1 MRKRNVRAAI
11 AAALCMTVLAAGCG
25 KKVDDPVFTGD
36 KTEAPVYQANL
47 DAIKSSAY
55 ASADNLDLE
64 PGTYISV
71 IGRGSSTPYW
81 NQVKAGVEQAATD
94 LNTALGYSGNDK
106 VKVLYSAPDEND
118 NIDQQ
123 VNILDEELARYPDVI
138 AISSVDA
145 SACSV
150 QFDLAIENGIPIVA
164 FDSGNSYQNIQST
177 CKTNNIEAATTGTK
191 NFCEKIGDSGE
202 ILLLVHD
209 TVSDTAKEREAGIK
223 NELAANHPN
232 VTVTETIY
240 LDQLEMLKKQIV
252 AEQVGVTPEELAA
265 AEAGEK
271 KEETTGTGDASETI
285 ADAASNAASSSADE
299 SANETAQEVDNSLST
314 SCAVSFALSSADE
327 SANET
332 AQEVD
337 NELSEKM
344 QQVNDGAAKMSD
356 EDAIRYY
363 MEKHPDLK
371 GCIATNETV
380 TQLAIK
386 TMDQLDAEKH
396 ITLVGFDA
404 GKEQVNALKDGKV
417 DGLIVQN
424 PFGMGY
430 ATVVAAART
439 VLEIGNEAEVNTGY
453 VWVTADNMNDD
464 TITPFLYE

>member
-1 MRKRNVRAAI
+1 MRKRNVRAVI

-25 KKVDDPVFTGD
+25 KKADDPVFTGD

-55 ASADNLDLE
+55 ASVDNLDLE

-232 VTVTETIY
+232 VIVTETIY

-299 SANETAQEVDNSLST
+299 SANETAQEVDN
-314 SCAVSFALSSADE
+314 
-327 SANET
+327 
-332 AQEVD
+332 
-337 NELSEKM
+337 ELSEKM

-356 EDAIRYY
+356 EDAIQYY

>member
-1 MRKRNVRAAI
+1 M
-11 AAALCMTVLAAGCG
+11 
-25 KKVDDPVFTGD
+25 
-36 KTEAPVYQANL
+36 
-47 DAIKSSAY
+47 
-55 ASADNLDLE
+55 
-64 PGTYISV
+64 
-71 IGRGSSTPYW
+71 
-81 NQVKAGVEQAATD
+81 
-94 LNTALGYSGNDK
+94 NTALGYSGNDK

-177 CKTNNIEAATTGTK
+177 CKTNNIEAVTTGTK

-209 TVSDTAKEREAGIK
+209 TVSDTAKEREAEIK

-240 LDQLEMLKKQIV
+240 LDQLEILKKQIV

-299 SANETAQEVDNSLST
+299 SANETAQEVDN
-314 SCAVSFALSSADE
+314 
-327 SANET
+327 
-332 AQEVD
+332 
-337 NELSEKM
+337 ELSEKM

-356 EDAIRYY
+356 EDAIQYY

>member
-25 KKVDDPVFTGD
+25 KKADDPVFTGD
-36 KTEAPVYQANL
+36 KTEAPAYQANL

-55 ASADNLDLE
+55 ASVDNLDLE

-71 IGRGSSTPYW
+71 IGRASSTPYW

-209 TVSDTAKEREAGIK
+209 TVSDTAKEREAEIK

-240 LDQLEMLKKQIV
+240 LDQLKMLKKQIV

-299 SANETAQEVDNSLST
+299 SANETAQE
-314 SCAVSFALSSADE
+314 A
-327 SANET
+327 
-332 AQEVD
+332 D

-356 EDAIRYY
+356 EDAIQYY

-386 TMDQLDAEKH
+386 TLDQLDAEKH

>member
-1 MRKRNVRAAI
+1 MRKRNVRAVI

-25 KKVDDPVFTGD
+25 KKADDPVFTGD
-36 KTEAPVYQANL
+36 KTETPAYQANL

-55 ASADNLDLE
+55 ASVDNLDLE

-71 IGRGSSTPYW
+71 IGRASSTPYW

-164 FDSGNSYQNIQST
+164 FDSGNSYQNIQSS

-240 LDQLEMLKKQIV
+240 LDQLKMLKKQIV

-285 ADAASNAASSSADE
+285 ADAASNADS
-299 SANETAQEVDNSLST
+299 
-314 SCAVSFALSSADE
+314 SSADE

-386 TMDQLDAEKH
+386 TLDQLDAEKH

>member
-25 KKVDDPVFTGD
+25 KKADDPVFTGD
-36 KTEAPVYQANL
+36 KTETPVYQANL

-55 ASADNLDLE
+55 ASVDNLDLE

-71 IGRGSSTPYW
+71 IGRASSTPYW

-150 QFDLAIENGIPIVA
+150 QFDLAIEN
-164 FDSGNSYQNIQST
+164 IQST
-177 CKTNNIEAATTGTK
+177 CKTNNIEAVTTGTK

-209 TVSDTAKEREAGIK
+209 TVSDTAKEREAEIK

-285 ADAASNAASSSADE
+285 ADAASNAASSLADE
-299 SANETAQEVDNSLST
+299 SANETAQE
-314 SCAVSFALSSADE
+314 A
-327 SANET
+327 
-332 AQEVD
+332 D

-356 EDAIRYY
+356 EDAIQYY

-380 TQLAIK
+380 TQLAIR
-386 TMDQLDAEKH
+386 TLDQFDSEKH

>member
-25 KKVDDPVFTGD
+25 KKADDPVFTGD

-47 DAIKSSAY
+47 DAIKSSVY

-240 LDQLEMLKKQIV
+240 LDQLKMLKKQIV

-299 SANETAQEVDNSLST
+299 SANETAQEVDN
-314 SCAVSFALSSADE
+314 
-327 SANET
+327 
-332 AQEVD
+332 
-337 NELSEKM
+337 ELSEKM

-386 TMDQLDAEKH
+386 TLDQLDAEKH

>member
-1 MRKRNVRAAI
+1 MRKRNVKAAI

-25 KKVDDPVFTGD
+25 KKADDPVFTGD
-36 KTEAPVYQANL
+36 KTEAPAYQANL

-55 ASADNLDLE
+55 ASVDNLDLE

-71 IGRGSSTPYW
+71 IGRASSTPYW

-240 LDQLEMLKKQIV
+240 LDQLKMLKKQIV

-299 SANETAQEVDNSLST
+299 SANETAQEVDN
-314 SCAVSFALSSADE
+314 
-327 SANET
+327 
-332 AQEVD
+332 
-337 NELSEKM
+337 ELSEKM

-386 TMDQLDAEKH
+386 TLDQLDAEKH

>member
-25 KKVDDPVFTGD
+25 KKADDPVFTGD

-55 ASADNLDLE
+55 ASVDNLDLE

-71 IGRGSSTPYW
+71 IGRASSTPYW

-299 SANETAQEVDNSLST
+299 SANETAQEVDN
-314 SCAVSFALSSADE
+314 
-327 SANET
+327 
-332 AQEVD
+332 
-337 NELSEKM
+337 ELSEKM

-356 EDAIRYY
+356 EDAIQYY

-371 GCIATNETV
+371 GCIATNET
-380 TQLAIK
+380 
-386 TMDQLDAEKH
+386 
-396 ITLVGFDA
+396 
-404 GKEQVNALKDGKV
+404 
-417 DGLIVQN
+417 
-424 PFGMGY
+424 
-430 ATVVAAART
+430 
-439 VLEIGNEAEVNTGY
+439 EIGRAHV
-453 VWVTADNMNDD
+453 
-464 TITPFLYE
+464 

>member
-25 KKVDDPVFTGD
+25 KKADDPVFTGD
-36 KTEAPVYQANL
+36 KTEAPAYQANL

-55 ASADNLDLE
+55 ASVDNLDLE

-71 IGRGSSTPYW
+71 IGRASSTPYW

-240 LDQLEMLKKQIV
+240 LDQLKMLKKQIV

-299 SANETAQEVDNSLST
+299 SANETAQEVDNG
-314 SCAVSFALSSADE
+314 
-327 SANET
+327 
-332 AQEVD
+332 
-337 NELSEKM
+337 LSEKM

-356 EDAIRYY
+356 EDAIQYY

-386 TMDQLDAEKH
+386 TLDQLDAEKH

>member
-25 KKVDDPVFTGD
+25 KKADDPVFTGD
-36 KTEAPVYQANL
+36 KTEAPAYQANL

-55 ASADNLDLE
+55 ASVDNLDLE

-71 IGRGSSTPYW
+71 IGRASSTPYW

-164 FDSGNSYQNIQST
+164 FDSGNSYQNIQSS

-240 LDQLEMLKKQIV
+240 LDQLKMLKKQIV

-285 ADAASNAASSSADE
+285 ADAASNADS
-299 SANETAQEVDNSLST
+299 
-314 SCAVSFALSSADE
+314 SSADE

-356 EDAIRYY
+356 EDAIQYY

>member
-25 KKVDDPVFTGD
+25 KKADDPVFTGD
-36 KTEAPVYQANL
+36 KTEAPAYQANL

-55 ASADNLDLE
+55 ASVDNLDLE

-71 IGRGSSTPYW
+71 IGRASSTPYW

-240 LDQLEMLKKQIV
+240 LDQLKMLKKQIV
-252 AEQVGVTPEELAA
+252 AEQVMLPRQL
-265 AEAGEK
+265 
-271 KEETTGTGDASETI
+271 
-285 ADAASNAASSSADE
+285 
-299 SANETAQEVDNSLST
+299 Q
-314 SCAVSFALSSADE
+314 
-327 SANET
+327 
-332 AQEVD
+332 
-337 NELSEKM
+337 M

-386 TMDQLDAEKH
+386 TLDQLDAEKH

>member
-25 KKVDDPVFTGD
+25 KKADDPVFTGD

-55 ASADNLDLE
+55 ASVDNLDLE

-71 IGRGSSTPYW
+71 IGRASSTPYW

-240 LDQLEMLKKQIV
+240 LDQLKMLKKQIV

-299 SANETAQEVDNSLST
+299 SANETAQEVDN
-314 SCAVSFALSSADE
+314 
-327 SANET
+327 
-332 AQEVD
+332 
-337 NELSEKM
+337 ELSEKM

-356 EDAIRYY
+356 EDAIQYY

>member
-1 MRKRNVRAAI
+1 MRKRNVRAVI

-25 KKVDDPVFTGD
+25 KKAYDPVFTGD

-55 ASADNLDLE
+55 ASTDNLDLE

-71 IGRGSSTPYW
+71 IGRASSTPYW

-191 NFCEKIGDSGE
+191 NLCEKIGDSGE

-240 LDQLEMLKKQIV
+240 LDQLKMLKRQIV

-299 SANETAQEVDNSLST
+299 SANETAQEVDN
-314 SCAVSFALSSADE
+314 
-327 SANET
+327 
-332 AQEVD
+332 
-337 NELSEKM
+337 ELSEKM

-356 EDAIRYY
+356 EDAIQYY

-386 TMDQLDAEKH
+386 TLDQLDAEKH

>member
-25 KKVDDPVFTGD
+25 KKADDPVFTGD

-47 DAIKSSAY
+47 DAIKSSVY

-232 VTVTETIY
+232 VAVTETIY

-285 ADAASNAASSSADE
+285 ADAASNADSSS
-299 SANETAQEVDNSLST
+299 T
-314 SCAVSFALSSADE
+314 DE

>member
-25 KKVDDPVFTGD
+25 KKADDPVFTGD
-36 KTEAPVYQANL
+36 KTEAPAYQANL

-55 ASADNLDLE
+55 ASVDNLDLE

-71 IGRGSSTPYW
+71 IGRASSTPYW

-240 LDQLEMLKKQIV
+240 LDQLKMLKKQIV

-285 ADAASNAASSSADE
+285 ADAASNAAS
-299 SANETAQEVDNSLST
+299 
-314 SCAVSFALSSADE
+314 SSADE

-464 TITPFLYE
+464 TITPFLYK

>member
-11 AAALCMTVLAAGCG
+11 TAALCMAVLTAGCG

-36 KTEAPVYQANL
+36 KTEAPAYQANL
-47 DAIKSSAY
+47 DAIKFSAY
-55 ASADNLDLE
+55 ASVDNLNLE

-71 IGRGSSTPYW
+71 IGRASSTPYW

-177 CKTNNIEAATTGTK
+177 CKTNNTEAATTGTK

-223 NELAANHPN
+223 NELAANHSN
-232 VTVTETIY
+232 VTVAETIY

-285 ADAASNAASSSADE
+285 ADAAANAASSSADE
-299 SANETAQEVDNSLST
+299 SANETAQE
-314 SCAVSFALSSADE
+314 A
-327 SANET
+327 
-332 AQEVD
+332 D

-356 EDAIRYY
+356 EDAIQYY

-386 TMDQLDAEKH
+386 TLDQFDTEKH

-404 GKEQVNALKDGKV
+404 GKDQVNALKDGKV

>member
-25 KKVDDPVFTGD
+25 KKGDDPVFTGD
-36 KTEAPVYQANL
+36 KTEAPAYQANL

-55 ASADNLDLE
+55 ASVDNLDLE

-71 IGRGSSTPYW
+71 IGRASSTPYW

-240 LDQLEMLKKQIV
+240 LDQLKMLKKQIV

-285 ADAASNAASSSADE
+285 ADAASNAAS
-299 SANETAQEVDNSLST
+299 
-314 SCAVSFALSSADE
+314 SSADE

>member
-1 MRKRNVRAAI
+1 M
-11 AAALCMTVLAAGCG
+11 
-25 KKVDDPVFTGD
+25 
-36 KTEAPVYQANL
+36 
-47 DAIKSSAY
+47 
-55 ASADNLDLE
+55 
-64 PGTYISV
+64 
-71 IGRGSSTPYW
+71 
-81 NQVKAGVEQAATD
+81 
-94 LNTALGYSGNDK
+94 NTALGYSGNDK

-191 NFCEKIGDSGE
+191 NLCEKIGDSGE

-240 LDQLEMLKKQIV
+240 LDQLKMLKRQIV

-299 SANETAQEVDNSLST
+299 SANETAQEVDN
-314 SCAVSFALSSADE
+314 
-327 SANET
+327 
-332 AQEVD
+332 
-337 NELSEKM
+337 ELSEKM

-356 EDAIRYY
+356 EDAIQYY

-386 TMDQLDAEKH
+386 TLDQLDAEKH

>member
-25 KKVDDPVFTGD
+25 KKADDPVFTGD
-36 KTEAPVYQANL
+36 KTETPVYQANL

-55 ASADNLDLE
+55 ASVDNLDLE

-71 IGRGSSTPYW
+71 IGRASSTPYW

-177 CKTNNIEAATTGTK
+177 CKTNNIEAVTTGTK

-209 TVSDTAKEREAGIK
+209 TVSDTAKEREAEIK

-265 AEAGEK
+265 AEA
-271 KEETTGTGDASETI
+271 
-285 ADAASNAASSSADE
+285 ASNAASSSADE
-299 SANETAQEVDNSLST
+299 SANETAQE
-314 SCAVSFALSSADE
+314 A
-327 SANET
+327 
-332 AQEVD
+332 D

-356 EDAIRYY
+356 EDAIQYY

-380 TQLAIK
+380 TQLAIR
-386 TMDQLDAEKH
+386 TLDQFDSEKH

>member
-25 KKVDDPVFTGD
+25 KKADDPVFTGD

-47 DAIKSSAY
+47 DAIKSSVY

-240 LDQLEMLKKQIV
+240 LDQLGMLKKQIV

-285 ADAASNAASSSADE
+285 ADAASNADSSSADE
-299 SANETAQEVDNSLST
+299 SANETAQE
-314 SCAVSFALSSADE
+314 A
-327 SANET
+327 
-332 AQEVD
+332 D

-453 VWVTADNMNDD
+453 VWVTADNMNDN

>member
-25 KKVDDPVFTGD
+25 KKADDPVFTGD
-36 KTEAPVYQANL
+36 KTEAPAYQANL

-55 ASADNLDLE
+55 ASVDNLDLE

-71 IGRGSSTPYW
+71 IGRASSTPYW

-164 FDSGNSYQNIQST
+164 FDSGNSYQNIQSS

-240 LDQLEMLKKQIV
+240 LDQLKMLKKQIV

-299 SANETAQEVDNSLST
+299 SANETAQE
-314 SCAVSFALSSADE
+314 A
-327 SANET
+327 
-332 AQEVD
+332 D

-356 EDAIRYY
+356 EDAIQYY

-386 TMDQLDAEKH
+386 TLDQLDAEKH

>member
-1 MRKRNVRAAI
+1 MRKRNVRAVI
-11 AAALCMTVLAAGCG
+11 AAALCMAVLAAGCG
-25 KKVDDPVFTGD
+25 KKADDPVFTGD
-36 KTEAPVYQANL
+36 KTEAPAYQANL

-55 ASADNLDLE
+55 ASVDNLDLE

-71 IGRGSSTPYW
+71 IGRASSTPYW
-81 NQVKAGVEQAATD
+81 NQVKAGVEQAAAD

-177 CKTNNIEAATTGTK
+177 CKTNNTEAATTGTK

-223 NELAANHPN
+223 NELAANHSN
-232 VTVTETIY
+232 VTVAETIY

-252 AEQVGVTPEELAA
+252 AEQIGVTPEELEA

-285 ADAASNAASSSADE
+285 ADAAANAASSSADE
-299 SANETAQEVDNSLST
+299 SANETAQE
-314 SCAVSFALSSADE
+314 A
-327 SANET
+327 
-332 AQEVD
+332 D

-356 EDAIRYY
+356 EDAIQYY

-386 TMDQLDAEKH
+386 TLDQIDTEKH

-404 GKEQVNALKDGKV
+404 GKDQVNALKDGKV

>member
-25 KKVDDPVFTGD
+25 KKADDPVFTGD
-36 KTEAPVYQANL
+36 KTEAPAYQANL

-55 ASADNLDLE
+55 ASVDNLDLE

-71 IGRGSSTPYW
+71 IGRASSTPYW

-164 FDSGNSYQNIQST
+164 FDSGNSYQNIQSS

-240 LDQLEMLKKQIV
+240 LDQLKMLKKQIV

-299 SANETAQEVDNSLST
+299 SANETAQEVDN
-314 SCAVSFALSSADE
+314 
-327 SANET
+327 
-332 AQEVD
+332 
-337 NELSEKM
+337 ELSEKM

-356 EDAIRYY
+356 EDAIQYY

-386 TMDQLDAEKH
+386 TLDQLDAEKH

>member
-25 KKVDDPVFTGD
+25 KKADDPVFTGD

-47 DAIKSSAY
+47 DAIKSSVY

-71 IGRGSSTPYW
+71 IGRASSTPYW

-164 FDSGNSYQNIQST
+164 FDSGNSYQNIQSS

-240 LDQLEMLKKQIV
+240 LDQLKMLKKQIV

-299 SANETAQEVDNSLST
+299 SANETAQEVDN
-314 SCAVSFALSSADE
+314 
-327 SANET
+327 
-332 AQEVD
+332 
-337 NELSEKM
+337 ELSEKM

-386 TMDQLDAEKH
+386 TLDQLDAEKH

>member
-1 MRKRNVRAAI
+1 MRKRNVRAVI

-25 KKVDDPVFTGD
+25 KKADDPVFTGD
-36 KTEAPVYQANL
+36 KTEAPAYQANL

-55 ASADNLDLE
+55 ASVDNLDLE

-71 IGRGSSTPYW
+71 IGRASSTPYW

-240 LDQLEMLKKQIV
+240 LDQLKMLKKQIV

-285 ADAASNAASSSADE
+285 ADAASNADS
-299 SANETAQEVDNSLST
+299 
-314 SCAVSFALSSADE
+314 SSADE

-386 TMDQLDAEKH
+386 TMDQLDAKKH

>member
-25 KKVDDPVFTGD
+25 KKADDPVFTGD
-36 KTEAPVYQANL
+36 KTEAPAYQANL

-55 ASADNLDLE
+55 ASVDNLDLE

-240 LDQLEMLKKQIV
+240 LDQLKMLKKQIV

-285 ADAASNAASSSADE
+285 ADAASNADS
-299 SANETAQEVDNSLST
+299 
-314 SCAVSFALSSADE
+314 SSADE

-404 GKEQVNALKDGKV
+404 GKEQVKALKDGKV

>member
-25 KKVDDPVFTGD
+25 KKADDPVFTGD
-36 KTEAPVYQANL
+36 KTEAPAYQANL

-55 ASADNLDLE
+55 ASVDNLDLE

-71 IGRGSSTPYW
+71 IGRASSTPYW

-240 LDQLEMLKKQIV
+240 LDQLKMLKKQIV

-299 SANETAQEVDNSLST
+299 SANETAQEVDN
-314 SCAVSFALSSADE
+314 
-327 SANET
+327 
-332 AQEVD
+332 
-337 NELSEKM
+337 ELSEKM

-386 TMDQLDAEKH
+386 TLDQLDAEKH

-464 TITPFLYE
+464 TITPFHYE

>member
-25 KKVDDPVFTGD
+25 KKADDPVFTGD
-36 KTEAPVYQANL
+36 KTEAPAYQANL

-55 ASADNLDLE
+55 ASVDNLDLE

-71 IGRGSSTPYW
+71 IGRASSTPYW

-240 LDQLEMLKKQIV
+240 LDQLKMLKKQIV

-285 ADAASNAASSSADE
+285 ADAASNADS
-299 SANETAQEVDNSLST
+299 
-314 SCAVSFALSSADE
+314 SSADE

-386 TMDQLDAEKH
+386 TLDQLDAEKH

>member
-25 KKVDDPVFTGD
+25 KKADDPVFTGD
-36 KTEAPVYQANL
+36 KTETPVYQANL

-55 ASADNLDLE
+55 ASVDNLDLE

-71 IGRGSSTPYW
+71 IGRASSTPYW

-177 CKTNNIEAATTGTK
+177 CKTNNIEAVTTGTK

-209 TVSDTAKEREAGIK
+209 TVSDTAKEREAEIK

-232 VTVTETIY
+232 VAVTETIY

-299 SANETAQEVDNSLST
+299 SANETAQE
-314 SCAVSFALSSADE
+314 A
-327 SANET
+327 
-332 AQEVD
+332 D

-356 EDAIRYY
+356 EDAIQYY

-380 TQLAIK
+380 TQLAIR
-386 TMDQLDAEKH
+386 TLDQFDSEKH

>member
-25 KKVDDPVFTGD
+25 KKADDPVFTGD

-47 DAIKSSAY
+47 DAIKSSVY

-240 LDQLEMLKKQIV
+240 LDHLEMLKKQIV

-285 ADAASNAASSSADE
+285 ADAASNVAS
-299 SANETAQEVDNSLST
+299 
-314 SCAVSFALSSADE
+314 SSADE

-356 EDAIRYY
+356 EDAIQYY

>member
-25 KKVDDPVFTGD
+25 KKADDPVFTGD
-36 KTEAPVYQANL
+36 KTETPVYQANL

-55 ASADNLDLE
+55 ASVDNLDLE

-71 IGRGSSTPYW
+71 IGRASSTPYW

-177 CKTNNIEAATTGTK
+177 CKTNNIEAVTTGTK

-209 TVSDTAKEREAGIK
+209 TVSDTAKEREAEIK

-240 LDQLEMLKKQIV
+240 LDQLKMLKKQIV

-299 SANETAQEVDNSLST
+299 SANETAQE
-314 SCAVSFALSSADE
+314 A
-327 SANET
+327 
-332 AQEVD
+332 D

-356 EDAIRYY
+356 EDAIQYY

-380 TQLAIK
+380 TQLAIR
-386 TMDQLDAEKH
+386 TLDQFDSEKH

>member
-25 KKVDDPVFTGD
+25 KKADDPVFTGD
-36 KTEAPVYQANL
+36 KTEAPAYQANL

-55 ASADNLDLE
+55 ASVDNLDLE

-71 IGRGSSTPYW
+71 IGRASSTPYW

-164 FDSGNSYQNIQST
+164 FDSGNSYQNIQSS

-240 LDQLEMLKKQIV
+240 LDQLKMLKKQIV

-285 ADAASNAASSSADE
+285 ADAASNADS
-299 SANETAQEVDNSLST
+299 
-314 SCAVSFALSSADE
+314 SSADE

-386 TMDQLDAEKH
+386 TLDQLDAEKH

-464 TITPFLYE
+464 TITPFLYK

>member
-1 MRKRNVRAAI
+1 MRKRNVRAVI
-11 AAALCMTVLAAGCG
+11 AAALCMTVFAAGCG
-25 KKVDDPVFTGD
+25 KKADDPVFTGD
-36 KTEAPVYQANL
+36 KTEAPAYQANL

-55 ASADNLDLE
+55 ASVDNLDLE

-94 LNTALGYSGNDK
+94 LNTVLGYSGNDK

-177 CKTNNIEAATTGTK
+177 CKTNNTEAATTGTK

-209 TVSDTAKEREAGIK
+209 TVSDNAKEREAGIK
-223 NELAANHPN
+223 NELATNHPN
-232 VTVTETIY
+232 VTVAETIY

-285 ADAASNAASSSADE
+285 ADASSNAASSSADE
-299 SANETAQEVDNSLST
+299 SANETAQE
-314 SCAVSFALSSADE
+314 A
-327 SANET
+327 
-332 AQEVD
+332 D

-344 QQVNDGAAKMSD
+344 QQVNDGAA
-356 EDAIRYY
+356 R
-363 MEKHPDLK
+363 
-371 GCIATNETV
+371 
-380 TQLAIK
+380 
-386 TMDQLDAEKH
+386 
-396 ITLVGFDA
+396 
-404 GKEQVNALKDGKV
+404 
-417 DGLIVQN
+417 
-424 PFGMGY
+424 
-430 ATVVAAART
+430 
-439 VLEIGNEAEVNTGY
+439 
-453 VWVTADNMNDD
+453 
-464 TITPFLYE
+464 